1 MNFLKKFHCL
11 LLSILMVLL
20 IGCANT
26 SIDSLHEADALMCER
41 PDSALKILDAINYE
55 SLNSEQKLRHA
66 LLTAKAIDKSH
77 LEKERS
83 VNLEDVMKAYH
94 NRGDSLETQSLFYY
108 ARYLDSNNQVAEALF
123 YYLLSYDLACNTN
136 DNFYAGLSAR
146 HLSKIYGKLYSVD
159 EQLKW
164 AEIEQQKFST
174 AGYRKYA
181 DWADIHILA
190 ALFKVDP
197 TEAKK
202 TIKDI
207 RKKGLMQEKY
217 YEALVL
223 HYEAANLYDLKEF
236 DKSIATYDRIK
247 ELGIYPLTSTQW
259 CQIAECNLGLN
270 KIKAAEEACDSAK
283 VLAVTNLDSLQVKR
297 IEAKI
302 YAAKGEYKEAYE
314 AADRFGHGI
323 MADGDQRMGQPF
335 LIELISTLRENYQM
349 EKTVN
354 QLLNRYLWLSIA
366 ALIVTLIAIISF
378 VLWRLTKKRL
388 HKQEVEVIE
397 MQAEAI
403 DSDIK
408 KIEEKGVE
416 LSRPFSV
423 LDHLCERLYMVPT
436 KNAKGMLNELD
447 PVLKS
452 FRSDETF
459 DDMVGVINSY
469 DNDWMARFDAVY
481 PDLTKANRQ
490 LVVLLYLGF
499 SMPSITLLTD
509 KKSSSATYTA
519 KSRLKKLLAENTSPE
534 AIEIQT
540 RLGLM

>member
-1 MNFLKKFHCL
+1 MIFFKKIYCL

-20 IGCANT
+20 IGCAKT

-55 SLNSEQKLRHA
+55 SLNSEQKLWHS

-77 LEKERS
+77 LDKERE
-83 VNLEDVMKAYH
+83 VDLANVVKAYQD
-94 NRGDSLETQSLFYY
+94 RGDSLETQSIFYY
-108 ARYLDSNNQVAEALF
+108 ARFLQNNNRDAQALF
-123 YYLLSYDLACNTN
+123 HYLMAYDLARKTG
-136 DNFYAGLSAR
+136 DNFYAGMSAR
-146 HLSKIYGKLYSVD
+146 YLSKIYGNLYIVK
-159 EQLKW
+159 EQLRWAKIEKEEMLISCHPSHVKW
-164 AEIEQQKFST
+164 A
-174 AGYRKYA
+174 
-181 DWADIHILA
+181 DLHIVA
-190 ALFKVDP
+190 ALSRQNP
-197 TEAKK
+197 QQTER
-202 TIKDI
+202 TIDSIQHTSMINNNHKA
-207 RKKGLMQEKY
+207 RLQF
-217 YEALVL
+217 YEASNYLQCKE
-223 HYEAANLYDLKEF
+223 YEKALTVYDSLKHSGVMRLSAA
-236 DKSIATYDRIK
+236 
-247 ELGIYPLTSTQW
+247 QW
-259 CQIAECNLGLN
+259 CEIAECELNLGRT
-270 KIKAAEEACDSAK
+270 KAAEAAVDSAK
-283 VLAVTNLDSLQVKR
+283 SLTLTNLDSIR
-297 IEAKI
+297 IDRMAAKI
-302 YAAKGEYKEAYE
+302 YAAKGEYREAYE

-366 ALIVTLIAIISF
+366 ALIVALIAIISF

-540 RLGLM
+540 RLGLI